1 MTDCAPFPTPKARA
15 PLEAVDNA
23 SAVST
28 EARVV
33 PTESTVVTAVPDV
46 RIWEIMAS
54 RDDASPTTTPDVEPT
69 ARPRPI
75 HASELAATDACV
87 DVVDC
92 ARAPTATSV
101 VALPAGS

>member
-1 MTDCAPFPTPKARA
+1 
-15 PLEAVDNA
+15 
-23 SAVST
+23 
-28 EARVV
+28 
-33 PTESTVVTAVPDV
+33 
-46 RIWEIMAS
+46 MAS

-87 DVVDC
+87 DVVVC

-101 VALPAGS
+101 VALPAGSSSIVMSGVDLSVRIWRSRSVSAPVEVRTWTME